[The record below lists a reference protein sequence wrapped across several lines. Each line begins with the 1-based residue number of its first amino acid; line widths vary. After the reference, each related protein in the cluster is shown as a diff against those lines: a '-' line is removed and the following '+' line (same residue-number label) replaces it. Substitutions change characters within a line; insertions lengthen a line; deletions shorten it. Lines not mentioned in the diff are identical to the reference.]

1 MPERLSST
9 YLISLNK
16 THMIKQIESADNSRL
31 RLVRKLGAKK
41 HRDTE
46 GLFVIEGINLVTEA
60 IGRGEDLRFVIVS
73 EDRRDIL
80 NVISDRANGIEV
92 CSVDRQLFEK
102 TADAENGSGV
112 IAVVAKREYDIVKL
126 SAIVA
131 PEDNILILDRLQD
144 PGNIGTIIRTAVATG
159 YRAVFAVRGT
169 ADIYSPKVLRATAGM
184 IFDMPTIYFESASDM
199 IDAVRRLNKKF
210 AVTHPSEGIEYYK
223 TDISKGIGLVIGNE
237 GNGVSDE
244 VLKEADI
251 KITIPMKGK
260 VESLNA
266 AVSAAI
272 LMYESIR

>member
-1 MPERLSST
+1 
-9 YLISLNK
+9 
-16 THMIKQIESADNSRL
+16 MIKQIESADNSRL